1 MKKANLLFCLGI
13 IYFFNVVLVFAIEDT
28 SKWSFA
34 RKAAG
39 QSYSDNIISTY
50 IRPSEY
56 ILETTASINVA
67 INGVYTGVYNYKDDK
82 GKVIHFASLEC
93 DDVVSS
99 EITVSYSTT
108 IKTFEVYTGEE
119 LVSVQKKSAKVIGF
133 KSPAIDRKL
142 IIELIG
148 NTRSDIL
155 HLFINSKGKGF
166 PQVESPQGYIYDE
179 P

>member
-82 GKVIHFASLEC
+82 GKVIDFASLEC
-93 DDVVSS
+93 DDVV
-99 EITVSYSTT
+99 Y
-108 IKTFEVYTGEE
+108 
-119 LVSVQKKSAKVIGF
+119 
-133 KSPAIDRKL
+133 R
-142 IIELIG
+142 
-148 NTRSDIL
+148 
-155 HLFINSKGKGF
+155 
-166 PQVESPQGYIYDE
+166 
-179 P
+179 

>member
-108 IKTFEVYTGEE
+108 IKTFVY
-119 LVSVQKKSAKVIGF
+119 
-133 KSPAIDRKL
+133 R
-142 IIELIG
+142 
-148 NTRSDIL
+148 
-155 HLFINSKGKGF
+155 
-166 PQVESPQGYIYDE
+166 
-179 P
+179 